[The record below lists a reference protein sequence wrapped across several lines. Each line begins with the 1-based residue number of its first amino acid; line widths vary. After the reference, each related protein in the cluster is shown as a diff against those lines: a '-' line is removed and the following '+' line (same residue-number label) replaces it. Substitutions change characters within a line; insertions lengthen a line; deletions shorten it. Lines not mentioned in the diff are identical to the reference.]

1 MTSYHTVKYTPCG
14 TSQQSH
20 WLMRRYLDDSCLV
33 VAPSVFRGPNSFA
46 HYMVEYSRQVSPWR
60 SASERNHVSYSDL
73 RLVCLQPPKSRVSV
87 HLIVQY
93 IVHSYKICSKC
104 VHIDKHNISYKPF
117 FGVKKYKTLSSFL
130 PCQTY
135 THAVRFGAP
144 QGRSPVAVSSATLY
158 ACLWNRGMFAAHAPW
173 KNVRWKFGHLQIHWN
188 YSDPLRY
195 MANR

>member
-1 MTSYHTVKYTPCG
+1 MIRVWSWRLVCSAVQTASRITWSNTPDRCRPGGVHQSGIMYHI
-14 TSQQSH
+14 QILH
-20 WLMRRYLDDSCLV
+20 
-33 VAPSVFRGPNSFA
+33 
-46 HYMVEYSRQVSPWR
+46 
-60 SASERNHVSYSDL
+60 
-73 RLVCLQPPKSRVSV
+73 LVCLQPPKSRVSV

-117 FGVKKYKTLSSFL
+117 FGVKKYKTLSSFM

-158 ACLWNRGMFAAHAPW
+158 AWLWNRGMFAAHAPW

>member
-1 MTSYHTVKYTPCG
+1 MYHI
-14 TSQQSH
+14 QI
-20 WLMRRYLDDSCLV
+20 
-33 VAPSVFRGPNSFA
+33 
-46 HYMVEYSRQVSPWR
+46 
-60 SASERNHVSYSDL
+60 L

-158 ACLWNRGMFAAHAPW
+158 AWLWNRGMKECEMKIWTFANTL
-173 KNVRWKFGHLQIHWN
+173 KLQRSIAIHGK
-188 YSDPLRY
+188 SLTPTTI
-195 MANR
+195 